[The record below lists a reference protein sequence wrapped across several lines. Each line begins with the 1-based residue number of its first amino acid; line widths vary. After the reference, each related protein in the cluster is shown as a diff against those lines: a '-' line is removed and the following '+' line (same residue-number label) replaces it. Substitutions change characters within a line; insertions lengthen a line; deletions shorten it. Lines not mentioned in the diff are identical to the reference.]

1 MNHKNYIFK
10 KERIY
15 QMNILTKQ
23 KEKTWKMGELEA
35 AGRDELF
42 LRTEDGDNQIVV
54 SVILIVIAVGL
65 CLIFKEQIGTIIT
78 NNITAIGTKIGDI
91 LSGF

>member
-1 MNHKNYIFK
+1 MKF
-10 KERIY
+10 
-15 QMNILTKQ
+15 LTKLRAWKMEQ
-23 KEKTWKMGELEA
+23 LAAKGKEKSTAAYDKRNKTGNEL
-35 AGRDELF
+35 L

-78 NNITAIGTKIGDI
+78 NNITAIGSKIGDI

>member
-1 MNHKNYIFK
+1 
-10 KERIY
+10 
-15 QMNILTKQ
+15 MNILTKK

-35 AGRDELF
+35 AGKDELF

>member
-1 MNHKNYIFK
+1 MKF
-10 KERIY
+10 
-15 QMNILTKQ
+15 LTKSM
-23 KEKTWKMGELEA
+23 EKTWKMRRA
-35 AGRDELF
+35 ANRKETETGPVL

-78 NNITAIGTKIGDI
+78 NNITAIGTKISDI

>member
-1 MNHKNYIFK
+1 MKF
-10 KERIY
+10 
-15 QMNILTKQ
+15 LTNGMEGKDMEGLAVNG
-23 KEKTWKMGELEA
+23 KGTETRPAL
-35 AGRDELF
+35 

-78 NNITAIGTKIGDI
+78 NNITAIGTKISDI